1 MKTTLECLH
10 CMVGQALRAAQVATD
25 DEATQRRI
33 VMDTMERIPDL
44 DVRKSPAELS
54 LLVYEITAALT
65 GNHDPYKGLKYAQNE
80 AALLLEPRLREMVE
94 RSEDP
99 LSTALHLAAAGNIID
114 LGILQTERIDVWAA
128 VEDAM
133 EQGFGVDDTEAFLD
147 SLGSAQNLLYML
159 DNAGEIVFD
168 KILIEELL
176 KRVKVTAV
184 VKAGPMI
191 NDALM
196 EDARQVGLTDLCE
209 VIDNGGA
216 FIGTPVDLVP
226 EDFRRRMEEADIILG
241 KGQGNYETLDGYP
254 GDVFLIL
261 KAKCPIIAKDMG
273 VQYGQ
278 VALISTRLRRESA
291 KTPS

>member
-1 MKTTLECLH
+1 
-10 CMVGQALRAAQVATD
+10 MVGQALRAAQVATD

-33 VMDTMERIPDL
+33 VMDTMKRIPDL

-94 RSEDP
+94 RSEDS

-114 LGILQTERIDVWAA
+114 LGILQTEKIDVWAA

-147 SLGSAQNLLYML
+147 SLGSAQSLLYML

-196 EDARQVGLTDLCE
+196 EDARQVGLTNLCE

-241 KGQGNYETLDGYP
+241 KGQGNYETLDGFP

-278 VALISTRLRRESA
+278 VALISTRLRREGA
-291 KTPS
+291 KATS

>member
-1 MKTTLECLH
+1 
-10 CMVGQALRAAQVATD
+10 MVGQALRAAQVATD

-33 VMDTMERIPDL
+33 VMDTMKRIPDL

-114 LGILQTERIDVWAA
+114 LGILQTEKIDVWAA

-147 SLGSAQNLLYML
+147 SLGSGQSLLYML

-196 EDARQVGLTDLCE
+196 EDARQVGLTNLCE

-241 KGQGNYETLDGYP
+241 KGQGNYETLDGFP

-278 VALISTRLRRESA
+278 VALISTRLRREGA
-291 KTPS
+291 KATS